1 MAWRRFEKVPAGKTK
16 EGHLKYVFRL
26 EFKLSNPSAFLAYA
40 KPRIAEFV
48 LHHHVA
54 KWQDTAYKA
63 SIAKLKA
70 GEVMSL
76 IDFTKNYSFKGQNEV
91 QSQHWYNFQL
101 TILVHIMYTVNP
113 FYDALDKDSKRL
125 CTTYYYYISDDK
137 KHDSLFIQKC
147 LNHHWHDLVRVRNI
161 PPDTLFGMT
170 AAPHSSREPRPGSM

>member
-125 CTTYYYYISDDK
+125 CTTYY
-137 KHDSLFIQKC
+137 
-147 LNHHWHDLVRVRNI
+147 HWHDLVLAGNI
-161 PPDTLFGMT
+161 PSRHIVWSDGC
-170 AAPHSSREPRPGSM
+170 AAQFKGAKAWFYIAK